1 MMETFSRTINRSAP
15 ASATPPTSA
24 CWMADRKPNRM
35 NATTIE
41 SSVSDVR
48 SFFRCRLHQMR

>member
-1 MMETFSRTINRSAP
+1 METFSRTVSRSAP
-15 ASATPPTSA
+15 ANATPPTIA
-24 CWMADRKPNRM
+24 CWMADKRPNRM

-48 SFFRCRLHQMR
+48 SFFRRKLLQMR